1 MLTVKGLE
9 LSEVLMVMVRWGD
22 KWLAGEAGPPV
33 LHRHRWADRGCPR
46 ALILPLPR
54 RLRMHRLVTPG
65 TILRRHRRLVTRK
78 WTYPHG
84 TGRPPVSAEIAAL
97 IERLAT
103 APEHA
108 SLPVSAVAN
117 DLAPLLQRTQ
127 RSWRSRSAAASGS
140 TSVLAVPI
148 ADSAPARYFSLP
160 GARITVNS
168 SRCNARSSDPSRT
181 GAWCQ
186 AEI

>member
-1 MLTVKGLE
+1 MVK
-9 LSEVLMVMVRWGD
+9 VRWGD

-108 SLPVSAVAN
+108 SLPVFAVAD

>member
-1 MLTVKGLE
+1 MARPKPPRYEYVLTVKGLE

-97 IERLAT
+97 IDDSQPRLSTPACR
-103 APEHA
+103 
-108 SLPVSAVAN
+108 SLPWPTTSRHFFSGLSGAGGAARPRPPAAPRCWPSPSPTPPRPGTSAC
-117 DLAPLLQRTQ
+117 R
-127 RSWRSRSAAASGS
+127 
-140 TSVLAVPI
+140 
-148 ADSAPARYFSLP
+148 APA
-160 GARITVNS
+160 
-168 SRCNARSSDPSRT
+168 
-181 GAWCQ
+181 
-186 AEI
+186 